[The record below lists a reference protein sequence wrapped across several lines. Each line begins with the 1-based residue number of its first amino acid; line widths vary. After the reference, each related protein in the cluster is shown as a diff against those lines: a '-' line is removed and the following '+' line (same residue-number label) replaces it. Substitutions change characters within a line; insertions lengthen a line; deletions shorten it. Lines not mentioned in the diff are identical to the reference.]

1 VSRPPFGALQA
12 VLDLLAPCPFPWAVA
27 GGWAVDLFL
36 GRITREHD
44 DFEIAIDRDDQRSVR
59 DYFRDWTCLKVIP
72 GKGRFAWEMN
82 EHLDLPIHEIH
93 VAKGPWNLEILLNEF
108 QDGYWIFRR
117 NPEVKREQPLFHRR
131 RPGGVTF
138 VAPEIVLLYKAKA
151 NTDKDRQDFMN
162 VLACLD
168 NDRKKWLKDSLNVCH
183 PQHEWLSH
191 C

>member
-1 VSRPPFGALQA
+1 MIQPPFGVLQA

-36 GRITREHD
+36 GRITREHE
-44 DFEIAIDRDDQRSVR
+44 DFEIAIDRDDQRSAR
-59 DYFRDWTCLKVIP
+59 DYFRNWACLKVIP

-93 VAKGPWNLEILLNEF
+93 VGKGPFDLEILLNEF
-108 QDGYWIFRR
+108 QNGFWVFRR
-117 NPEVKREQPLFHRR
+117 NPAVKREQTLFLHR
-131 RPGGVTF
+131 RPGGIPF

-151 NTDKDRQDFMN
+151 NTEKDRQDLMN
-162 VLACLD
+162 VLAHLD
-168 NDRKKWLKDSLNVCH
+168 DGGKKWLRESLATSH

-191 C
+191 W